1 MSVEAET
8 LLHEL
13 RALGVQLVA
22 DGEVLQVDA
31 PRGVL
36 TPDLRA
42 TLAAHKV
49 ELLAH
54 LREPVADAQLT
65 PPPDPAEVARV
76 LGLPLDRLDR
86 MVEVRM
92 AWCPT
97 LWFVPD
103 EPAAEQLL
111 TEGIRRGRVWT
122 IAELLDLL
130 AILGLTKAHARTLAL
145 AKLEVDGGRKEGAWT
160 PIGTR

>member
-1 MSVEAET
+1 
-8 LLHEL
+8 
-13 RALGVQLVA
+13 
-22 DGEVLQVDA
+22 
-31 PRGVL
+31 
-36 TPDLRA
+36 
-42 TLAAHKV
+42 
-49 ELLAH
+49 
-54 LREPVADAQLT
+54 
-65 PPPDPAEVARV
+65 
-76 LGLPLDRLDR
+76 